1 MLMQHQVCNLPY
13 YNAAVV
19 ICKPLLKTNATEKH
33 TLTKKNNSKTN
44 PILLL
49 VIGVGSNKI
58 INLWTVQEKVANN
71 WQWQRAFAGMLFA
84 DETKVSIHWDCYN
97 TISLTIYNNIKVIKK

>member
-33 TLTKKNNSKTN
+33 TLTKKNN
-44 PILLL
+44 
-49 VIGVGSNKI
+49 
-58 INLWTVQEKVANN
+58 
-71 WQWQRAFAGMLFA
+71 
-84 DETKVSIHWDCYN
+84 
-97 TISLTIYNNIKVIKK
+97 